1 MTSVIWEGRPRT
13 GKTLGMVIY
22 AYANHLKGYET
33 YTNFKCSFAD
43 KRVKDIY
50 DVLDIVFSDVERSPK
65 QILLQEI
72 DKWFDSWLKG
82 EEMRLVSSFAGQSGK
97 RNLEILGDTQYWTRV
112 QKSLRKVFEYGVV
125 CSAYVDRQNKPIAFE
140 QMPCEING
148 REEFEPMISKPLI
161 FPVTMPMNGL
171 KIEDYYHLYDS
182 YEPTTPFIKE
192 KGE

>member
-97 RNLEILGDTQYWTRV
+97 RNLEILGDTQYW
-112 QKSLRKVFEYGVV
+112 
-125 CSAYVDRQNKPIAFE
+125 
-140 QMPCEING
+140 
-148 REEFEPMISKPLI
+148 
-161 FPVTMPMNGL
+161 
-171 KIEDYYHLYDS
+171 
-182 YEPTTPFIKE
+182 
-192 KGE
+192 